1 MEQRSDTF
9 HTNDLLG
16 HGAVQGHLQE
26 LGTALLCAVLD
37 DQAIRAASD
46 DIHITLEVRVIFV
59 AHVVEVQTLDGWVQD
74 VCVDVENYLLNR
86 LSSIT
91 HQHGHTGRRTTDR
104 THARVV
110 TRDVARNTRI
120 LISAGRK
127 LVEDRHQLTCYTG
140 GLEELDSLRTGPHR
154 VVGELPGFPRSH
166 RREVFTGWQTVDVV
180 PNLRTGRNT
189 HVVSHR
195 ASRVVTHRLTVAH
208 QVWYAITPER
218 AWDFLKRRLEVWFT
232 VERVVVEDRLD
243 NPVTNQPH
251 FAVILFGR
259 INFTHLRVFLQPPL
273 DEHLTHNPAPKLD
286 RVDLCFRVGHHC

>member
-110 TRDVARNTRI
+110 TRDVARNTRV
-120 LISAGRK
+120 LISAGRE

-140 GLEELDSLRTGPHR
+140 GLEELDGLRAGPHR
-154 VVGELPGFPRSH
+154 VVGELPGFPWVH
-166 RREVFTGWQTVDVV
+166 G
-180 PNLRTGRNT
+180 G
-189 HVVSHR
+189 
-195 ASRVVTHRLTVAH
+195 
-208 QVWYAITPER
+208 
-218 AWDFLKRRLEVWFT
+218 
-232 VERVVVEDRLD
+232 
-243 NPVTNQPH
+243 
-251 FAVILFGR
+251 
-259 INFTHLRVFLQPPL
+259 
-273 DEHLTHNPAPKLD
+273 
-286 RVDLCFRVGHHC
+286 